1 MKTIAL
7 EGRRHRVYKV
17 RLSAARA
24 REATMDRLL
33 KLRSGKLRAT
43 RATAAAVR
51 GVAQPSGAA
60 AALVRL
66 RGSMNATVH

>member
-7 EGRRHRVYKV
+7 EGQWHRVYKV

-24 REATMDRLL
+24 REATVDRLL

-43 RATAAAVR
+43 RATAAAVP

-60 AALVRL
+60 AAPARL
-66 RGSMNATVH
+66 RSSMDATVH